1 MKIHLINPNSTAG
14 MTEAIARTARAQAG
28 PGVEVVSATA
38 RATPPSIEGY
48 ADEARA
54 VPAMLDAIL
63 EAEAAGAVAHVIACF
78 DDPGL
83 DAARAVAKGP
93 VIGLCEAALI
103 AAGRIAKRFSVVT
116 TLPRAVPI
124 IEDLGD
130 RYGCGRALCA
140 VHAADIPVLDLEY
153 APVQTLPLIARKIRQ
168 TVEEDRAEAVVLGCA
183 GMSAHLEQLGRDA
196 GVPVIDGVGFA
207 IRIAAGLAA
216 TGLVTAKTGAYAL
229 PRVKQSPVP
238 QVRVAPLTR

>member
-1 MKIHLINPNSTAG
+1 MKIHLINPNSTVG
-14 MTEAIARTARAQAG
+14 MTEAIARTARAHAG
-28 PGVEVVSATA
+28 PGIEIMAVTA
-38 RATPPSIEGY
+38 HGTPPSIEGY

-54 VPAMLDAIL
+54 VPAMLDAIMA
-63 EAEAAGAVAHVIACF
+63 AEAQGAVAHVIACF

-83 DAARAVAKGP
+83 DAARAVAMGP

-140 VHAADIPVLDLEY
+140 VHAADIPVLDLEF

-168 TVEEDRAEAVVLGCA
+168 SVEEDRAEAVVLGCA

-207 IRIAAGLAA
+207 IRMAVGLAA
-216 TGLVTAKTGAYAL
+216 TGLLTSKAGAYAL
-229 PRVKQSPVP
+229 PRVKQAAEAPP
-238 QVRVAPLTR
+238 RLAPLTR

>member
-1 MKIHLINPNSTAG
+1 MNDLLDSL
-14 MTEAIARTARAQAG
+14 
-28 PGVEVVSATA
+28 S
-38 RATPPSIEGY
+38 
-48 ADEARA
+48 
-54 VPAMLDAIL
+54 VPYLKLQPASCD
-63 EAEAAGAVAHVIACF
+63 
-78 DDPGL
+78 
-83 DAARAVAKGP
+83 
-93 VIGLCEAALI
+93 
-103 AAGRIAKRFSVVT
+103 
-116 TLPRAVPI
+116 
-124 IEDLGD
+124 
-130 RYGCGRALCA
+130 GCGRALCA